1 MSKASMGKKKRKEG
15 KGNTVSEESV
25 ESKESTISEESM
37 GGKGVNE
44 CKGAYSE
51 YGELE

>member
-1 MSKASMGKKKRKEG
+1 MSKESMFSKESKEG
-15 KGNTVSEESV
+15 KGSTVSEESV
-25 ESKESTISEESM
+25 DSKESKVSTISEESM

-51 YGELE
+51 